1 MIAQALQRV
10 GNNSVSLTFQA
21 RIRLN
26 RILQDLH
33 QGWDWPFL
41 WTTAT
46 LQITTGG
53 VVAMPAD
60 FLKAEDD
67 QALTIISAGG
77 QTMRR
82 PVQEVEHKVFE
93 QRATDLGGT
102 IPAVWTIDYKRVFGL
117 VTGRV
122 WPRPTSGATATLR
135 YKYLPPDMPVGS
147 PTNPNDPATVAYDAD
162 IPSFPWDS
170 FLIDALSEW
179 AMAYEV
185 DPRRAEQLTING
197 NSLAVLRNATWPERS
212 FPMNVPLDPLYFS
225 TPTWGSGRSD

>member
-1 MIAQALQRV
+1 MTRGEMIAQALQRA

-46 LQITTGG
+46 LQITTDGT
-53 VVAMPAD
+53 VAMPAD

-67 QALTIISAGG
+67 QALMITVANG

-82 PVQEVEHKVFE
+82 PVQEVEHKIFE
-93 QRATDLGGT
+93 QRAVDMGGGT
-102 IPAVWTIDYKRVFGL
+102 IPRVWTIDYKRVFGL

-122 WPRPTSGATATLR
+122 WPRPTNGATATLT
-135 YKYLPPDMPVGS
+135 S
-147 PTNPNDPATVAYDAD
+147 VA
-162 IPSFPWDS
+162 
-170 FLIDALSEW
+170 
-179 AMAYEV
+179 
-185 DPRRAEQLTING
+185 R
-197 NSLAVLRNATWPERS
+197 WP
-212 FPMNVPLDPLYFS
+212 L
-225 TPTWGSGRSD
+225 